1 MRLGATIVALALMAA
16 EGAGAQSLG
25 VSGDLSVEARWYPQS
40 PAFDGQRSGT
50 GGLVAEPTLYGE
62 IAQNTSFTLT
72 PLYRYDSADSR
83 RTHADLR
90 EAYLLM
96 HGDWGENSW
105 ELRLGLDR
113 VFWGVAE
120 LHNLVDIVNQ
130 LDLVEHPRDRPK
142 LGQPMAHLTVSGNW
156 GIAEMFLLPY
166 HRKRTFPG
174 HGGRLR
180 AGRPIEKNAVYES
193 GAEERH
199 VDFAARYSHTVGLL
213 DFGLS
218 AFVGTSREPSFLA
231 AQQSGPSSPIDTA
244 LVPFYEQIRQFGID
258 AQLTTGPLLY
268 KMEAIHR
275 SGARNLLG
283 QEEDYRAFIF
293 GLEHTLYGL
302 FGSPADL
309 TVLSEWLYD
318 ERGRRAASIWANDLF
333 LAAFLAFNDVQ
344 GTELAAGILGD
355 LSRDYRALNL
365 ELKRRI
371 TGNWS
376 VRFEAIVNLKSDPED
391 LTYDG
396 RRDSFLGVG
405 LTYSF

>member
-1 MRLGATIVALALMAA
+1 MRPGAMIGALLLVAAA
-16 EGAGAQSLG
+16 GTAAQPLDL
-25 VSGDLSVEARWYPQS
+25 SGDLSLQARWYPQS
-40 PAFDGQRSGT
+40 PAFPEQRSGT

-62 IAQNTSFTLT
+62 VSKSTSFTLT
-72 PLYRYDSADSR
+72 TLYRYDSADSR
-83 RTHADLR
+83 RTHADVR
-90 EAYLLM
+90 EAYMLM
-96 HGDWGENSW
+96 YGDWGENSW

-142 LGQPMAHLTVSGNW
+142 LGQPMAHLTVSGGW
-156 GIAEMFLLPY
+156 GIAEAFVLPY

-174 HGGRLR
+174 PRGRLR
-180 AGRPIEKNAVYES
+180 SGRPIEKDALYES

-199 VDFAARYSHTVGLL
+199 VDFAARYSHAVGLL

-218 AFVGTSREPSFLA
+218 AFVGTSREPSFLVGRQTDPPA
-231 AQQSGPSSPIDTA
+231 EIDIA
-244 LVPFYEQIRQFGID
+244 LIPFYEQIRQFGID

-283 QEEDYRAFIF
+283 QEEDYRAYIF
-293 GLEHTLYGL
+293 GLESTLYGV

-309 TVLSEWLYD
+309 TVLGEWLYD
-318 ERGRRAASIWANDLF
+318 DRGRRAASIWANDLF
-333 LAAFLAFNDVQ
+333 VAAFLAFNDVQ

-355 LSRDYRALNL
+355 LSHDYRALNL
-365 ELKRRI
+365 EFKRRI
-371 TGNWS
+371 TGSWS
-376 VRFEAIVNLKSDPED
+376 VRLEAIVNLKSDPED

-405 LTYSF
+405 FTFSF

>member
-1 MRLGATIVALALMAA
+1 MRFAGTIAALALMAA
-16 EGAGAQSLG
+16 AGAGAQSLDLT
-25 VSGDLSVEARWYPQS
+25 GDLSLQARWYPQS
-40 PAFDGQRSGT
+40 PAFPGQRSST

-62 IAQNTSFTLT
+62 IAPSTSFTLT

-83 RTHADLR
+83 RTHADVR
-90 EAYLLM
+90 EAYMLM
-96 HGDWGENSW
+96 YGDWGKNSW

-142 LGQPMAHLTVSGNW
+142 LGQPMAHLTVSGAW
-156 GIAEMFLLPY
+156 GIAEVFLLPY
-166 HRKRTFPG
+166 HRKRTYPG
-174 HGGRLR
+174 PGGRLR
-180 AGRPIEKNAVYES
+180 SGRPIERNAVYES

-199 VDFAARYSHTVGLL
+199 VDFAARYSHAVGLL

-218 AFVGTSREPSFLA
+218 AFVGTSREPSFLIGP
-231 AQQSGPSSPIDTA
+231 QSGQFPAIDTA
-244 LVPFYEQIRQFGID
+244 LIPYYEQIRQFGVD

-275 SGARNLLG
+275 SGSRNLLG

-309 TVLSEWLYD
+309 TVLGEWLYD
-318 ERGRRAASIWANDLF
+318 DRGRRAASIWANDLF
-333 LAAFLAFNDVQ
+333 VAAFLAFNDVQ
-344 GTELAAGILGD
+344 GTELAAGLLGD
-355 LSRDYRALNL
+355 LSRNYRALNL

-371 TGNWS
+371 SGNWS
-376 VRFEAIVNLKSDPED
+376 MRFEAIVNLKSDPED

-405 LTYSF
+405 FTYSF